1 MLRSIVVGLDG
12 SVYSTAAVE
21 LGIRWAQRSGAV
33 LVGLGIIDA
42 PTICKPQPVPL
53 GASAY
58 KVHHDATLLADAG
71 HKVKQFLAHCAQRC
85 AEAGV
90 TCQLLQDTG
99 LPAEHIL
106 LEAQQY
112 DLIMLGQ
119 HTFFHFETQEK
130 PDETLS
136 VVVKHSPCPIVAVPA
151 TLIEGHAVIIAYDGS
166 PQATRAL
173 HMFQALG
180 LDNACDVHVVCVD
193 AQQKHAACCA
203 ERAVAFLQGHNIVAQ
218 AHICATSASPAHVLL
233 EHVQQL
239 KAGLLVM
246 GSSGRSPLREFFGG
260 SITRTMLRASPVPL
274 FLYH

>member
-1 MLRSIVVGLDG
+1 MLRSILVGLDG
-12 SVYSTAAVE
+12 SAYSAAAVD
-21 LGIRWAQRSGAV
+21 LGIRWAQHSGAV

-58 KVHHDATLLADAG
+58 KVHHDATLLADAD
-71 HKVKQFLAHCAQRC
+71 HKVQQFLEHCAQRC

-90 TCQLLQDTG
+90 ACQLLQDTG

-106 LEAQQY
+106 MEAPQY

-130 PDETLS
+130 PDTTLS
-136 VVVKHSPCPIVAVPA
+136 VVVKQSPCPVVAVPA
-151 TLIEGHAVIIAYDGS
+151 TLPEGQAVIIAYDGS
-166 PQATRAL
+166 PHATRAL
-173 HMFQALG
+173 HMFQTLG
-180 LDNACDVHVVCVD
+180 LASAYDVHVVCVD

-218 AHICATSASPAHVLL
+218 AHVCATSASPAHVLL

-239 KAGLLVM
+239 KASLLVM
-246 GSSGRSPLREFFGG
+246 GSSARSPLREFFGD
-260 SITRTMLRASPVPL
+260 SMTRTMLRASPVPI
-274 FLYH
+274 FFYH

>member
-1 MLRSIVVGLDG
+1 MLRSMLVGLDG

-21 LGIRWAQRSGAV
+21 LGIRWAQHAGAV

-71 HKVKQFLAHCAQRC
+71 HKVQQFLEHCAQRC

-90 TCQLLQDTG
+90 ACQLLQDTG

-136 VVVKHSPCPIVAVPA
+136 VVVKQSPCPVVAVPA
-151 TLIEGHAVIIAYDGS
+151 TLIEGQAVIIAYDGS
-166 PQATRAL
+166 PHATRAL

-180 LDNACDVHVVCVD
+180 LDSAYDVHVVCID
-193 AQQKHAACCA
+193 AQQKRAAYCA

-218 AHICATSASPAHVLL
+218 AHICATSDSPAHVLL

-239 KAGLLVM
+239 KAGLLIM
-246 GSSGRSPLREFFGG
+246 GSSGRSPLREFFGC
-260 SITRTMLRASPVPL
+260 SVTRTMLRASPVPL